1 MVIEETFELSDK
13 LIEEIEYTQLGEQ
26 YEITVFP
33 NRLLFGALSAVEYAI
48 AGYYNLKYGLLNKP
62 EEYQDVD
69 EQLGDTQMIFHEALV
84 NAIWHGANN
93 EHPVKTAIF
102 LGEKGVC
109 FGFYDGGDYF
119 KREDIKEIWEAK
131 KRSQIDLNVTHRGKS
146 DGQICANSPM
156 GGGGSYHLFRDS
168 DIIEVDTNRGILY
181 CVRYLSSIVEDEKLL
196 EPFQQKLEMYRKC
209 L

>member
-1 MVIEETFELSDK
+1 MVIEETFELSDR
-13 LIEEIEYTQLGEQ
+13 LIDEIGFTQLGEQ

-33 NRLLFGALSAVEYAI
+33 NRLLFGALGAVEYAI

-119 KREDIKEIWEAK
+119 KREDIKEICVDQVFWVANLSLDILGTYVLTIYDYIIGMDQGAFIPMDNKLKILTEDNKVRLK
-131 KRSQIDLNVTHRGKS
+131 K
-146 DGQICANSPM
+146 
-156 GGGGSYHLFRDS
+156 
-168 DIIEVDTNRGILY
+168 
-181 CVRYLSSIVEDEKLL
+181 
-196 EPFQQKLEMYRKC
+196 
-209 L
+209 